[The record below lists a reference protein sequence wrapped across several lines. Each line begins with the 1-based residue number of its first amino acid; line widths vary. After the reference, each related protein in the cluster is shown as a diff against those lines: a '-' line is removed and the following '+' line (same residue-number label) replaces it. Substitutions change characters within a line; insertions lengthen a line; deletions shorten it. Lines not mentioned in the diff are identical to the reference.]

1 MPSASSRTVPIRVS
15 TYAAMLAAA
24 GLPLYIHLPQFA
36 TRELGI
42 GLATLGAM
50 LGLLRVLDL
59 VQDPALGWIVDR
71 FPDARALM
79 ALAAGALMAFGFLL
93 LFAWTGTPGD
103 LFRPIIA
110 LIMIFSGFSL
120 GTILF
125 YSQSAALAAGDE
137 AQMLRLA
144 GFREGGSL
152 AGVILA
158 ASAPAILIA
167 MGPGYAG
174 FGMALAVLCLAATVA
189 GRPLWRL
196 SAPSED
202 RLSLNAL
209 RRSGALS
216 ILGLAF
222 LNSLPVAMTSTLFLF
237 FVEDRLQLPAMA
249 GPFLILFF
257 LSAALSVPFWTKAA
271 KRLGPRRVLLPA
283 MSLAI
288 AAFVGAA
295 LLQPGA
301 MLGFALVCAGSGAA
315 LGADMV
321 LLPLVFSLRLSRA
334 GLKAGQAFGLWS
346 AAAKLA
352 LASAAVLLL
361 PALDSLGYRPGTGDE
376 DGLFWLT
383 LAYSVLPCLVK
394 LLAIFMVAQLPREG
408 ALA

>member
-1 MPSASSRTVPIRVS
+1 MPFQLPIRVS

-36 TRELGI
+36 TQELGI
-42 GLATLGAM
+42 GLVTLGAM

-59 VQDPALGWIVDR
+59 VQDPALGWLVDQ
-71 FPDARALM
+71 FPNARGAM
-79 ALAAGALMAFGFLL
+79 AAGAGGVMAFGFLFLFTWPATDGSL
-93 LFAWTGTPGD
+93 L
-103 LFRPIIA
+103 RPA
-110 LIMIFSGFSL
+110 LALVLIFSGFSL

-137 AQMLRLA
+137 AHMLRLA
-144 GFREGGSL
+144 GFRESGSL
-152 AGVILA
+152 TGVILA
-158 ASAPAILIA
+158 ASAPALLLA
-167 MGPGYAG
+167 LGPGYGG
-174 FGMALAVLCLAATVA
+174 FGVALAVLCLAATVA
-189 GRPLWRL
+189 CRPLWRV
-196 SAPSED
+196 PSTPEA
-202 RLSLNAL
+202 RLTFSAL
-209 RRSGALS
+209 RHSGALS

-237 FVEDRLQLPAMA
+237 FVEDRLVLPALA

-257 LSAALSVPFWTKAA
+257 LSAALSVPFWTRAA
-271 KRLGPRRVLLPA
+271 RQYGPRRVLLPA

-295 LLQPGA
+295 LLPTGA
-301 MLGFALVCAGSGAA
+301 ALGFALVCAGSGAA

-321 LLPLVFSLRLSRA
+321 LLPLMFSLRLNRA

-361 PALDSLGYRPGTGDE
+361 PALDLLGYRPGSSNA

-383 LAYSVLPCLVK
+383 LAYAVLPCLVK
-394 LLAIFMVAQLPREG
+394 LLAILMVAQLPREG

>member
-1 MPSASSRTVPIRVS
+1 
-15 TYAAMLAAA
+15 MLAAA

-36 TRELGI
+36 TQELGI

-50 LGLLRVLDL
+50 LGLLRLLDL
-59 VQDPALGWIVDR
+59 VQDPALGWLVDR
-71 FPDARALM
+71 FQSTRRLM
-79 ALAAGALMAFGFLL
+79 AAVAGGVMAVGFLL
-93 LFAWTGTPGD
+93 LFTLPAVQGD
-103 LFRPIIA
+103 LLRPTLA
-110 LIMIFSGFSL
+110 LILIFTGFSL

-125 YSQSAALAAGDE
+125 YSQSAALATGDE

-152 AGVILA
+152 TGVILA
-158 ASAPAILIA
+158 ASAPAVLIA
-167 MGPGYAG
+167 VGPGYGG
-174 FGMALAVLCLAATVA
+174 FGWALAVLCLAATLACRPMWTVA
-189 GRPLWRL
+189 STP
-196 SAPSED
+196 ED
-202 RLSLNAL
+202 RLSFSAL
-209 RRSGALS
+209 RQSGALP

-237 FVEDRLQLPAMA
+237 FVEDRLLLPALA

-257 LSAALSVPFWTKAA
+257 LSAALSVPFWTRAA
-271 KRLGPRRVLLPA
+271 RQFGPRRVLLPA

-288 AAFVGAA
+288 AAFIGAA
-295 LLQPGA
+295 LLPSGA
-301 MLGFALVCAGSGAA
+301 ALGFALVCAGSGAA

-321 LLPLVFSLRLSRA
+321 LLPLMFSLRLNRA
-334 GLKAGQAFGLWS
+334 GLEAGQAFGLWS

-361 PALDSLGYRPGTGDE
+361 PALASLGYTPGSGDA

-383 LAYSVLPCLVK
+383 LAYAVLPCLVK